1 MTDITLQHAVQAA
14 KGTMSARA
22 ATRGWSRRL
31 YRSRRI
37 HGNHPPSTLSSP
49 RPTRHPAPNKGALH
63 DDAQHR
69 ARHPLQRAGRTADEL
84 QETLDAI
91 KRAELFWISTV
102 RPDGR
107 PHVTPLV
114 AVWLDEALHFSTGAG
129 EQKALNLA
137 SNPRVALTTG
147 ADDWQ
152 SGLDV
157 VVEGRAVRLTD
168 PEQLQ
173 RLAAAWAQKWDGRWR
188 YSVDEGGF
196 RHDAGTALVFAV
208 RPAKVL
214 AFAKG
219 GFSHTRHRF

>member
-1 MTDITLQHAVQAA
+1 MVGTNGSAAYADIDAGVATALMRNRFTPDFTAITRLDASKPRRRDLPATPPRTKECSMTT
-14 KGTMSARA
+14 
-22 ATRGWSRRL
+22 
-31 YRSRRI
+31 
-37 HGNHPPSTLSSP
+37 PSTELDTRFSQP
-49 RPTRHPAPNKGALH
+49 GVQPTSW
-63 DDAQHR
+63 
-69 ARHPLQRAGRTADEL
+69 
-84 QETLDAI
+84 QETLEAI
-91 KRAELFWISTV
+91 KRAEIFWISTV

-114 AVWLDEALHFSTGAG
+114 AVWLDDALHFSTGAG

-137 SNPRVALTTG
+137 SNPRVALITG

-157 VVEGRAVRLTD
+157 VVEGQAVRVTD
-168 PEQLQ
+168 AEQLQ

-188 YSVDEGGF
+188 YSVDEDRF

-219 GFSHTRHRF
+219 SFSQTRHRF

>member
-1 MTDITLQHAVQAA
+1 MTT
-14 KGTMSARA
+14 
-22 ATRGWSRRL
+22 
-31 YRSRRI
+31 
-37 HGNHPPSTLSSP
+37 PSTELDTRFSEP
-49 RPTRHPAPNKGALH
+49 GAQPTSW
-63 DDAQHR
+63 
-69 ARHPLQRAGRTADEL
+69 

-91 KRAELFWISTV
+91 KRAEIFWISTV

-157 VVEGRAVRLTD
+157 VVEG
-168 PEQLQ
+168 
-173 RLAAAWAQKWDGRWR
+173 GR
-188 YSVDEGGF
+188 S
-196 RHDAGTALVFAV
+196 A
-208 RPAKVL
+208 
-214 AFAKG
+214 
-219 GFSHTRHRF
+219 